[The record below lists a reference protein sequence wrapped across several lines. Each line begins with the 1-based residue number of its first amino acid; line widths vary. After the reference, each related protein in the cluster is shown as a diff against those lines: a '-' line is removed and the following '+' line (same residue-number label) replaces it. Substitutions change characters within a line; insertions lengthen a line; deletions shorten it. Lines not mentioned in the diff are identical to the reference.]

1 MSFKDSLNWINI
13 KGRHL
18 QSGIAFILHRLTGL
32 VILLYLYMHLGAL
45 SQLLNGGIAYKN
57 FLSTVESPPFVALD
71 ILLFLVIFTM
81 AQMV

>member
-32 VILLYLYMHLGAL
+32 VI
-45 SQLLNGGIAYKN
+45 
-57 FLSTVESPPFVALD
+57 
-71 ILLFLVIFTM
+71 
-81 AQMV
+81 